1 MAQVTEVSPPR
12 AEESVSARRWPDW
25 IWLPVVLAGVV
36 VVMLG
41 AQLAASVLDREL
53 AFLTREPQAALQG
66 VWYAGAISNVGALL
80 WAMGVT
86 SSVLAALVQP
96 EGAMPLLAAAGLM
109 ILMGADDFF
118 LLHEGIYDK
127 VVEDRWVFAVYLVLL
142 VAYLVAFRGF
152 LARYGAIPIFV
163 LGIGLL
169 VLSGVFDQFWW
180 GYHLVEDG
188 AKLAGI
194 ATITFL
200 FAVISYRRLRG

>member
-1 MAQVTEVSPPR
+1 
-12 AEESVSARRWPDW
+12 
-25 IWLPVVLAGVV
+25 
-36 VVMLG
+36 
-41 AQLAASVLDREL
+41 
-53 AFLTREPQAALQG
+53 
-66 VWYAGAISNVGALL
+66 
-80 WAMGVT
+80 
-86 SSVLAALVQP
+86 
-96 EGAMPLLAAAGLM
+96 MPLLAAAGLM